1 MSRIQ
6 KVEEIYNRLI
16 PTLRDT
22 ECWQQTLRRAAQ
34 FWKLSFAEAML
45 LTEQKPDATMCA
57 TLEQWNKAQR
67 YVRRGEKSI
76 AVFKSPA
83 DTQLRYLFDISQ
95 TYGVAVNTKWRMTEK
110 MANGILHKIN
120 EENNTSFTNF
130 EEYIQFS
137 LDKKL
142 NRIYNYYTEQIPAMA
157 NDARVYGLIYRSAMC
172 MCLSRCGIDAEYDFS
187 DISKLKSEISMIDIG
202 RCAADGSR
210 EVLRE
215 IDGMIRRKEYERQLH
230 SSAIRGGHL
239 RHSIRGEERTAVSEA
254 GEQGAQG
261 YAAAGAQSDRPD
273 DGAGQDGTGM
283 YQHERT
289 VSDDMGRNRGE
300 SRSSQRGGVS
310 AAASSEPEQGL
321 YNPDGNGQS
330 GSGSSVGGNPQLR
343 SMAERGMQVENDNS
357 GTEEYSPVDDDELS
371 SSEEYDEAVSDN
383 DTAFEYPEADL
394 QLSLFSDAAAPVSAD
409 CEPAQQIT
417 DSMIDHSLR
426 CGACKRNSVMR
437 IVQRYLEN
445 RPMDEIE
452 DFLKKEYNDCF
463 NGFIVN
469 VGNADV
475 AFSAHYSKQGIE
487 YAAGEQVYGN
497 ISRSITWKEAA
508 ERISA
513 MLERG
518 EYTDDETLTNVAQE
532 YRYSSAANAL
542 WFLDRDISADFELVP
557 NEMYNG
563 GYSGA
568 TENIKNALK
577 SSAELPKYI
586 ERCAALVQI
595 WSADKDV
602 LRWGCT
608 VNPAELLNDL
618 QALQKECREYPHQT
632 SAYDLKLFI
641 TEDEKDAVFIDNAI
655 YSDGKRTIGKYFS
668 AEHTLKEKADFLKNH
683 YGIGGMGRLEFETSY
698 DAKGYLYSKTLL
710 GVTAKTAM
718 KWSEVAERIDKLIS
732 QGRYITQDDINNWVN
747 SAIKYVVNKSPRDQ
761 WEAAEYNHTK
771 ELLTEYGY
779 NVNEIIKAGRAE
791 IYAAAIT
798 EYSEFAVNEL
808 KSNAALTAS
817 HNGEKAD
824 FNIAAATA
832 LDNLVND
839 INRLRPSGWSND
851 RIAIFTDKLSHDGS
865 YKDELYLSV
874 LTELDVRLTAKESR
888 IEENTDDLYVTVT
901 SDAFSDPADAFAIWD
916 NRKNDYYTAS
926 DGNYDNV
933 LTFPTEEAAQAA
945 LEAIRGGV
953 QKTAEAENAPAVD
966 ISEKEKSFAEQVDAS
981 LNGTLPFY
989 TNLKLGDTPEILLNV
1004 GLRQLPM
1011 LYTQKHLKNAVAK
1024 RDDYKHTHG
1033 LSVEQ
1038 IKGIPEKL
1046 KEPIM
1051 IYDSFSRNDSVVAVI
1066 NDFDSDSN
1074 PIIVSIKPDGRG
1086 RYEVEEIESNFV
1098 TSIYS
1103 KENFQEMLKRLTS
1116 EDKLLYCDKK
1126 QTQEMFERWGL
1137 QLSELT
1143 NAPVFNTIIHQSRN
1157 IVKSSE
1163 EKISEEMTAEGKPQR
1178 LPSITCNW
1186 SESSLFKDGKTY
1198 FVAEFDSI
1206 MAKADKE
1213 KHDGRA
1219 AGLEKYGSEEKW
1231 REQDEESYFAH
1242 LGYDKTNFTV
1252 NLPNGDSI
1260 TERQDIGDGYGGV
1273 IEFLAQYDQYTDLA
1287 EQLRNAAEA
1296 EITEGI
1302 FVPEQDEIPEKEKT
1316 VAELFAEAGITEE
1329 SPFVVNPEVESELQ
1343 ARQIEQLG
1351 SPENYTTASNE
1362 LRHDVP
1368 AEDKYFAQ
1376 NQPPISFHFPQDFA
1390 YSSGKKAKF
1399 NDNIAAI
1406 KVLRAVEHEH
1416 RTATSDEQQI
1426 LARYSGWGGISEA
1439 FDADNDSWQSEYAE
1453 LKALLSASEYKAARA
1468 SSLTAFYTDPYI
1480 IKSIFAA
1487 LEQFGFTGGR
1497 ILDPSMG
1504 TGNFFGNMPQQM
1516 LENSRLYG
1524 VELDSLTAK
1533 IARLLYPAAE
1543 IQNKGFEQTK
1553 YDNDTFDVV
1562 IGNVPFGSYKPYDA
1576 SYDEDYYIHDYFFI
1590 KSLDKLKPG
1599 GIAALITSSGTL
1611 DKYNNS
1617 AKREMYKRAD
1627 LIGAVRLPNNAF
1639 KSAGTEVVTDIVF
1652 FKKLEQQRSNDEV
1665 LQQPNWLSKGS
1676 VRIDDAWYS
1685 TNKYFADNPDK
1696 ILGTVKTVSGQYGAE
1711 NTIVSDGDISEQL
1724 KRAISTLSA
1733 RFEAEPTY
1741 DEDFTDIGN
1750 TEKEMLPDGVR
1761 PYTYFVQDG
1770 ALYYGDGDEAVQ
1782 IKDAKAE
1789 ERIRLMCDIVTH
1801 SEHIIAIQRD
1811 GCTDDELL
1819 QAQEILTRQYDTFV
1833 QKYGN
1838 LNSPANRRAFQDDVR
1853 IPRLLSLETEVK
1865 GADNKVTYRK
1875 ADIFTRRTVNQRT
1888 EPTHA
1893 ANALEA
1899 LYHSLNYKQRVD
1911 IPYMAALCGK
1921 TCDDIITEL
1930 GDRIYCNP
1938 AKNLGDK
1945 YSGWEMAEEYL
1956 SGYTRDK
1963 LELAVAKAEENP
1975 EMFARNVEALKE
1987 HQPPHIPIT
1996 DIGFRLGS
2004 IYIPQ
2009 EMFTQFMYDTFDTHL
2024 YHRSGLF
2031 AKQRISCEYIS
2042 AMNEWRIPNKRIE
2055 HNVKVD
2061 EMYGTKRLN
2070 AYELTE
2076 LTLNQRRAEVKDLK
2090 IDSDGNEH
2098 YVLNRDETIL
2108 AREKQTK
2115 IENAF
2120 REWVF
2125 AHDARIKSIEDIYN
2139 DTYNAITPRTYDGSY
2154 IDVPGLAAGLSLR
2167 PHQKNA
2173 IARFTPSKCALVAHG
2188 VGAGKTS
2195 FAAAHGM
2202 YYKSMGAIKK
2212 PLYVIPN
2219 AVIGQFCEEFYRFF
2233 PEANILCATE
2243 KDFEKSNRRKF
2254 LSKISVGNYDAVLIS
2269 QSQFEKI
2276 PLSLERQEEMY
2287 ERKINELTTSIAE
2300 MKADEGGRLSV
2311 KKLETQRKSL
2321 ENKITKLRAAFK
2333 KDDFITFEELGID
2346 YMYIDEAHAYK
2357 NLAIFTKMHN
2367 VAGINSNSNSQRAF
2381 DLEGKIRYLQE
2392 INNGGGVALMTGT
2405 PISNAISE
2413 MFVWQYELQYSR
2425 LKELGIEYFDNWASV
2440 FGKITQ
2446 SLEVKPSGSGFRMR
2460 TRFSEFVNL
2469 PELCNLFGEI
2479 CDIVNTSDLNINLP
2493 KIADGKPEMIICEK
2507 SPAQEQQT
2515 EIGLERAR
2523 LIENKLVKPEDDN
2536 MLAICTYMTK
2546 VALDGRI
2553 IDPNADDFDQSKVN
2567 QCVQR
2572 LLEIDDG
2579 CDRATHVIFCDTNTP
2594 KSNGVFSVYQDI
2606 KDKLV
2611 ASGRF
2616 TPEEVVFVHDAKNDK
2631 QRIEMFSK
2639 ANEGR
2644 IRVIIGSTS
2653 KLGTGVNIQ
2662 QRLASLHHL
2671 DAPYRPSDI
2680 EQRNGRGI
2688 RQGNSNPEVH
2698 ICYYATKGTFDTYR
2712 WQLLES
2718 KQRTIA
2724 QIMCGKPAARTCKD
2738 IDEVALT
2745 FAEMKAAATDNP
2757 LIAEKLNVDNE
2768 VARLT
2773 LLQNDYLAQQAKLE
2787 KDIQERYPKAIH
2799 LHEQQLAN
2807 AVDDMAAV
2815 KAQPLTDNFRVSIN
2829 GRELTDRA
2837 EAAKRIEA
2845 IAKKYMLSDAYRS
2858 KEAEYFGNFHGFD
2871 IGFCNRDM
2879 FTLEI
2884 LLKGKNVY
2892 KTDYANSG
2900 TGAITRLEN
2909 LFQKIEL
2916 QPQIQHDEISY
2927 LQMQLKDAKAIYGK
2941 SFEHT
2946 AELEELLVRQAWL
2959 NAQLEFG
2966 EQTSD
2971 DALVD
2976 ENAISDTADDEEYDM
2991 EM

>member
-1 MSRIQ
+1 MLFSGAFGLRSECFFTAIF
-6 KVEEIYNRLI
+6 KV
-16 PTLRDT
+16 
-22 ECWQQTLRRAAQ
+22 C
-34 FWKLSFAEAML
+34 
-45 LTEQKPDATMCA
+45 
-57 TLEQWNKAQR
+57 
-67 YVRRGEKSI
+67 
-76 AVFKSPA
+76 
-83 DTQLRYLFDISQ
+83 
-95 TYGVAVNTKWRMTEK
+95 TKTGGFG
-110 MANGILHKIN
+110 A
-120 EENNTSFTNF
+120 
-130 EEYIQFS
+130 FS
-137 LDKKL
+137 L
-142 NRIYNYYTEQIPAMA
+142 
-157 NDARVYGLIYRSAMC
+157 
-172 MCLSRCGIDAEYDFS
+172 
-187 DISKLKSEISMIDIG
+187 
-202 RCAADGSR
+202 GSC
-210 EVLRE
+210 
-215 IDGMIRRKEYERQLH
+215 
-230 SSAIRGGHL
+230 
-239 RHSIRGEERTAVSEA
+239 
-254 GEQGAQG
+254 
-261 YAAAGAQSDRPD
+261 
-273 DGAGQDGTGM
+273 
-283 YQHERT
+283 
-289 VSDDMGRNRGE
+289 N
-300 SRSSQRGGVS
+300 
-310 AAASSEPEQGL
+310 
-321 YNPDGNGQS
+321 
-330 GSGSSVGGNPQLR
+330 
-343 SMAERGMQVENDNS
+343 
-357 GTEEYSPVDDDELS
+357 
-371 SSEEYDEAVSDN
+371 
-383 DTAFEYPEADL
+383 
-394 QLSLFSDAAAPVSAD
+394 
-409 CEPAQQIT
+409 C
-417 DSMIDHSLR
+417 
-426 CGACKRNSVMR
+426 
-437 IVQRYLEN
+437 
-445 RPMDEIE
+445 
-452 DFLKKEYNDCF
+452 
-463 NGFIVN
+463 
-469 VGNADV
+469 
-475 AFSAHYSKQGIE
+475 
-487 YAAGEQVYGN
+487 
-497 ISRSITWKEAA
+497 
-508 ERISA
+508 
-513 MLERG
+513 
-518 EYTDDETLTNVAQE
+518 
-532 YRYSSAANAL
+532 
-542 WFLDRDISADFELVP
+542 
-557 NEMYNG
+557 
-563 GYSGA
+563 
-568 TENIKNALK
+568 
-577 SSAELPKYI
+577 
-586 ERCAALVQI
+586 
-595 WSADKDV
+595 
-602 LRWGCT
+602 
-608 VNPAELLNDL
+608 
-618 QALQKECREYPHQT
+618 
-632 SAYDLKLFI
+632 
-641 TEDEKDAVFIDNAI
+641 
-655 YSDGKRTIGKYFS
+655 
-668 AEHTLKEKADFLKNH
+668 
-683 YGIGGMGRLEFETSY
+683 
-698 DAKGYLYSKTLL
+698 
-710 GVTAKTAM
+710 
-718 KWSEVAERIDKLIS
+718 
-732 QGRYITQDDINNWVN
+732 
-747 SAIKYVVNKSPRDQ
+747 
-761 WEAAEYNHTK
+761 
-771 ELLTEYGY
+771 
-779 NVNEIIKAGRAE
+779 II
-791 IYAAAIT
+791 
-798 EYSEFAVNEL
+798 
-808 KSNAALTAS
+808 
-817 HNGEKAD
+817 
-824 FNIAAATA
+824 
-832 LDNLVND
+832 
-839 INRLRPSGWSND
+839 
-851 RIAIFTDKLSHDGS
+851 
-865 YKDELYLSV
+865 
-874 LTELDVRLTAKESR
+874 
-888 IEENTDDLYVTVT
+888 
-901 SDAFSDPADAFAIWD
+901 
-916 NRKNDYYTAS
+916 
-926 DGNYDNV
+926 
-933 LTFPTEEAAQAA
+933 
-945 LEAIRGGV
+945 
-953 QKTAEAENAPAVD
+953 
-966 ISEKEKSFAEQVDAS
+966 
-981 LNGTLPFY
+981 
-989 TNLKLGDTPEILLNV
+989 
-1004 GLRQLPM
+1004 
-1011 LYTQKHLKNAVAK
+1011 
-1024 RDDYKHTHG
+1024 
-1033 LSVEQ
+1033 
-1038 IKGIPEKL
+1038 
-1046 KEPIM
+1046 
-1051 IYDSFSRNDSVVAVI
+1051 
-1066 NDFDSDSN
+1066 
-1074 PIIVSIKPDGRG
+1074 
-1086 RYEVEEIESNFV
+1086 
-1098 TSIYS
+1098 
-1103 KENFQEMLKRLTS
+1103 
-1116 EDKLLYCDKK
+1116 
-1126 QTQEMFERWGL
+1126 
-1137 QLSELT
+1137 
-1143 NAPVFNTIIHQSRN
+1143 
-1157 IVKSSE
+1157 
-1163 EKISEEMTAEGKPQR
+1163 
-1178 LPSITCNW
+1178 
-1186 SESSLFKDGKTY
+1186 
-1198 FVAEFDSI
+1198 
-1206 MAKADKE
+1206 
-1213 KHDGRA
+1213 
-1219 AGLEKYGSEEKW
+1219 
-1231 REQDEESYFAH
+1231 
-1242 LGYDKTNFTV
+1242 
-1252 NLPNGDSI
+1252 
-1260 TERQDIGDGYGGV
+1260 
-1273 IEFLAQYDQYTDLA
+1273 
-1287 EQLRNAAEA
+1287 
-1296 EITEGI
+1296 
-1302 FVPEQDEIPEKEKT
+1302 
-1316 VAELFAEAGITEE
+1316 
-1329 SPFVVNPEVESELQ
+1329 
-1343 ARQIEQLG
+1343 LG
-1351 SPENYTTASNE
+1351 S
-1362 LRHDVP
+1362 V
-1368 AEDKYFAQ
+1368 
-1376 NQPPISFHFPQDFA
+1376 I
-1390 YSSGKKAKF
+1390 
-1399 NDNIAAI
+1399 
-1406 KVLRAVEHEH
+1406 
-1416 RTATSDEQQI
+1416 
-1426 LARYSGWGGISEA
+1426 
-1439 FDADNDSWQSEYAE
+1439 
-1453 LKALLSASEYKAARA
+1453 
-1468 SSLTAFYTDPYI
+1468 
-1480 IKSIFAA
+1480 
-1487 LEQFGFTGGR
+1487 
-1497 ILDPSMG
+1497 DPSMG

-1562 IGNVPFGSYKPYDA
+1562 IGNVPFGSYKPYDT
-1576 SYDEDYYIHDYFFI
+1576 SYDENYYIHDYFFI

-1611 DKYNNS
+1611 DKYDNS

-1627 LIGAVRLPNNAF
+1627 LIGAIRLPNNAF
-1639 KSAGTEVVTDIVF
+1639 KSAGTEVVTDIIF
-1652 FKKLEQQRSNDEV
+1652 LKKLEQQRSNDDV
-1665 LQQPNWLSKGS
+1665 LQQPDWLSKGS
-1676 VRIDDAWYS
+1676 VRIGSAWYS

-1711 NTIVSDGDISEQL
+1711 NTVVSDGDTKEQL
-1724 KRAISTLSA
+1724 RCAISTLSA

-1770 ALYYGDGDEAVQ
+1770 SLYYGDGDEAVQ
-1782 IKDAKAE
+1782 IKDVKAE

-1811 GCTDDELL
+1811 GCTDNDLL
-1819 QAQEILTRQYDTFV
+1819 QAQEILTQQYDAFV

-1893 ANALEA
+1893 DNALEA

-1911 IPYMAALCGK
+1911 IPYMAALCDK

-1963 LELAVAKAEENP
+1963 LGLAVAKAEENP

-2031 AKQRISCEYIS
+2031 EKQRISCEYIS

-2125 AHDARIKSIEDIYN
+2125 AHDAHVKSIEDIYN

-2287 ERKINELTTSIAE
+2287 EQKISELTASIAE
-2300 MKADEGGRLSV
+2300 MKADVGNRLSV

-2333 KDDFITFEELGID
+2333 KDDFITFEELGVD
-2346 YMYIDEAHAYK
+2346 YMYIDEAHSYK

-2413 MFVWQYELQYSR
+2413 MFVWQYELQYNR

-2479 CDIVNTSDLNINLP
+2479 CDIVNTSDLDINLP
-2493 KIADGKPEMIICEK
+2493 RIADGKPEMIICDK

-2523 LIENKLVKPEDDN
+2523 LIENKLVKPEEDN

-2553 IDPNADDFDQSKVN
+2553 IDPNADDFGQSKVN

-2594 KSNGVFSVYQDI
+2594 KPNGAFSVYQDI

-2616 TPEEVVFVHDAKNDK
+2616 TSEEVAFVHDAKNDK

-2662 QRLASLHHL
+2662 QRLASMHHL

-2712 WQLLES
+2712 WQLLEN

-2738 IDEVALT
+2738 IDEAALT

-2787 KDIQERYPKAIH
+2787 RDIQERYPKAIN

-2807 AVDDMAAV
+2807 AIDDVAAV
-2815 KAQPLTDNFRVSIN
+2815 KAQPLTDNFCVSIN
-2829 GRELTDRA
+2829 DRTLTDRA
-2837 EAAKRIEA
+2837 EAAKQIEV

-2871 IGFCNRDM
+2871 IGFRNRDM
-2879 FTLEI
+2879 FTLEV

-2916 QPQIQHDEISY
+2916 QPQVQRDEISY

-2941 SFEHT
+2941 GFEHT

-2976 ENAISDTADDEEYDM
+2976 ENAISDTADDEEFDM